1 MTPPAI
7 FSILF
12 DCVSQ
17 SSSSILLVGLV
28 CAVAAYIASAAYI
41 ALRTRS
47 ERSILAAAASC
58 LEANLQP
65 TSASA
70 NAALGLPP
78 VRESGRRRPSP
89 PHPAPPAPR
98 SAVTG

>member
-17 SSSSILLVGLV
+17 SSSILLVGLV

-41 ALRTRS
+41 ALRTRY

-58 LEANLQP
+58 LEANLQ
-65 TSASA
+65 TRSASA
-70 NAALGLPP
+70 NAELVLPP
-78 VRESGRRRPSP
+78 VRESGRR
-89 PHPAPPAPR
+89 
-98 SAVTG
+98 

>member
-41 ALRTRS
+41 ALRTRY

-65 TSASA
+65 RSAFA
-70 NAALGLPP
+70 NAELVLPP
-78 VRESGRRRPSP
+78 VRESGRR
-89 PHPAPPAPR
+89 
-98 SAVTG
+98 